1 MNWHEHSYCKC
12 NIIFYFNFSSRVSL
26 REKHAKHMADLREYY
41 EKELRDLK
49 SSLLLEI
56 TEESPFKQVSNENQN
71 LVIENRLLREK
82 IEDLEKEL
90 AGFNRYI
97 ISPVC

>member
-1 MNWHEHSYCKC
+1 
-12 NIIFYFNFSSRVSL
+12 
-26 REKHAKHMADLREYY
+26 MADLREYY

-56 TEESPFKQVSNENQN
+56 TDESPFKQVSNENQN

-82 IEDLEKEL
+82 IEDLENDL
-90 AGFNRYI
+90 TGFNRYI
-97 ISPVC
+97 ISLVC

>member
-1 MNWHEHSYCKC
+1 M
-12 NIIFYFNFSSRVSL
+12 IFYFNFSSRVSL

-56 TEESPFKQVSNENQN
+56 TDESPFKQVSNENQN

-82 IEDLEKEL
+82 IEDLENDL
-90 AGFNRYI
+90 TGFNRYI
-97 ISPVC
+97 ISLVC

>member
-1 MNWHEHSYCKC
+1 MNCYEHSYYKC

-49 SSLLLEI
+49 SSLLLDI

-82 IEDLEKEL
+82 IEDLENERTGL
-90 AGFNRYI
+90 NRYM
-97 ISPVC
+97 V